1 MVRSDLDRAPQE
13 ILIHQLSHAET
24 KSLSNPEL
32 KWEESLRLNLNLSQ
46 ALQTRGKEKSGT
58 QGQQQG
64 NMGLGQPNSRT
75 SGR

>member
-24 KSLSNPEL
+24 KALSNPEL
-32 KWEESLRLNLNLSQ
+32 KWEEILRLNLNLSQ

-64 NMGLGQPNSRT
+64 NKGQPNSRT